1 MSIPLYSTDFSS
13 AAYEAWPFHAMPI
26 GSYADFTHP
35 AAAAAYALY
44 RARGG
49 PIGCAFNHERDGTL
63 VTRIAKFDGIRHATP
78 HPSLVPLH
86 PLYSIPLGE
95 VRTFS
100 PGEMPMVKRAL
111 TWYASQFGAGAYR
124 RSANAVARVLMVG
137 LNNTYGDRTL

>member
-1 MSIPLYSTDFSS
+1 MSIPLYSTDFST
-13 AAYEAWPFHAMPI
+13 AAYETWPFHAMPI

-49 PIGCAFNHERDGTL
+49 PIGCAFNHDRDGTL
-63 VTRIAKFDGIRHATP
+63 VTRIAKFDGIRRATP

-86 PLYSIPLGE
+86 PLYLMRPGE
-95 VRTFS
+95 VRAFA
-100 PGEMPMVKRAL
+100 PAEMRMVKRAL
-111 TWYASQFGAGAYR
+111 DWYASQFGAGTYR